1 MEISE
6 LIGLA
11 GVPFVIAFVQL
22 LKPFIPDTRVYPL
35 LALMTGVAL
44 NLSIAAALGGDPV
57 RATAGGLVAGLAASG
72 LYSQGK
78 AVAGY

>member
-11 GVPFVIAFVQL
+11 GVPFVIAFVQV
-22 LKPFIPDTRVYPL
+22 LKPIVSDARVYPL
-35 LALMTGVAL
+35 LALATGVVM
-44 NLSIAAALGGDPV
+44 NLAIAASLDGDPI
-57 RATAGGLVAGLAASG
+57 RATAAGLIAGLAASG

-78 AVAGY
+78 ALAGY

>member
-22 LKPFIPDTRVYPL
+22 LKPFIPDVRVYPL
-35 LALMTGVAL
+35 LALATGLAL
-44 NLSIAAALGGDPV
+44 NLAIASALGGDPV
-57 RATAGGLVAGLAASG
+57 RATAAGLVAGLAASG

-78 AVAGY
+78 ALAGL